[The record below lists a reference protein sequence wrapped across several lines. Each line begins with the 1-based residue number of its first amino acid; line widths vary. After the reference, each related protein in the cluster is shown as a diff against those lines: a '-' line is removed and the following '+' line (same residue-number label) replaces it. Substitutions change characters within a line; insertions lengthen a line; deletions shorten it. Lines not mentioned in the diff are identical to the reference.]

1 MAHLYTR
8 GIKLRLFKL
17 GREEKLYESVKNI
30 FKDTLF
36 PVCETNFIAIVQMRK
51 LRYKVMKWAAK
62 GHNKW

>member
-17 GREEKLYESVKNI
+17 GREERLCESVKNI

-36 PVCETNFIAIVQMRK
+36 QFCETNFIATVQMRK
-51 LRYKVMKWAAK
+51 LRYKVMK
-62 GHNKW
+62 